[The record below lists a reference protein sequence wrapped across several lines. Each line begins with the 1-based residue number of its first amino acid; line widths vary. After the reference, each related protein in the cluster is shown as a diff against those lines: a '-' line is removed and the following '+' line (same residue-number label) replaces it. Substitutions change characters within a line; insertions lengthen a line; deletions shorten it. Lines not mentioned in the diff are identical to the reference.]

1 MEVEKLSKSFGFSLP
16 AHQNQGQ
23 LPFRKVSE
31 ELSTLPSGEYF
42 VSWYKG
48 SKRQMDPVGSNPE
61 AALAALEKKRLLPAY
76 IAVGGE
82 IKTSNPPA
90 AGNGTRKKVYG
101 ANKEHLDDCADR
113 EGKSDYA
120 WRLVPRKPTSTAST
134 SERVQAVSILR

>member
-23 LPFRKVSE
+23 FPFRNVSE

-82 IKTSNPPA
+82 IKWLNFGPK
-90 AGNGTRKKVYG
+90 R
-101 ANKEHLDDCADR
+101 DRDCPRLHADTLSVIC
-113 EGKSDYA
+113 G
-120 WRLVPRKPTSTAST
+120 
-134 SERVQAVSILR
+134 